1 MKPILGIETTTD
13 TLSVALV
20 QEGRAIT
27 EIFQRGKNIHDE
39 MLHVFVTQ
47 ILDNQRLRVHEL
59 GGIAV
64 SEGPGSFT
72 GLRIGMSY
80 TKGIAYSA
88 KIPLVCVPTMD
99 GIAHSVAYSNF
110 LKAGEEFAIVFD
122 ARREDVYVALY
133 RMRAEGFERIIPA
146 YADTVEHVIHKLSD
160 DTFLLGD
167 GADKIVTRTGNKY
180 RRISGELAESHA
192 ISIALL
198 GEKMI
203 EEGKLA
209 DIAQCEPNYVKD
221 FFSTMKI

>member
-1 MKPILGIETTTD
+1 MKPILGIETATD
-13 TLSVALV
+13 TLSVAMV
-20 QEGRAIT
+20 QEGRALT
-27 EIFQRGKNIHDE
+27 EVFQRGKNIHDE
-39 MLHVFVTQ
+39 MLHVLVTQ
-47 ILDNQRLRVHEL
+47 MLENQLLRVHEL

-80 TKGIAYSA
+80 AKGIAYSA
-88 KIPLVCVPTMD
+88 NIPLVCVPTMD
-99 GIAHSVAYSNF
+99 GIAHSVALSHF
-110 LKAGEEFAIVFD
+110 LSAGDAFATVFD

-146 YADTVEHVIHKLSD
+146 YADTIEHVIHRIPEA
-160 DTFLLGD
+160 TFLLGD
-167 GADKIVTRTGNKY
+167 GADKLNTHAGNKY
-180 RRISGELAESHA
+180 RSIRGEIAESHA

-203 EEGKLA
+203 EEGMIT
-209 DIAQCEPNYVKD
+209 DITQCEPNYVKD

>member
-1 MKPILGIETTTD
+1 
-13 TLSVALV
+13 
-20 QEGRAIT
+20 
-27 EIFQRGKNIHDE
+27 
-39 MLHVFVTQ
+39 
-47 ILDNQRLRVHEL
+47 
-59 GGIAV
+59 
-64 SEGPGSFT
+64 
-72 GLRIGMSY
+72 MSY
-80 TKGIAYSA
+80 AKGIAYSA
-88 KIPLVCVPTMD
+88 KIPLACVPTMD